1 MITQVVKTHGR
12 IVFRFGADT
21 FQVTRSE
28 AVRLAVE
35 ALAAA
40 SAVPIEAVVD
50 GDGVLIAFDPGRH
63 NFHIGA
69 DVADALAVDLGDAA
83 DEARVPVELREIDV
97 VGVNADQIIAY
108 RKDEDWFDGGDAA

>member
-1 MITQVVKTHGR
+1 MITQVVKTRGK

-35 ALAAA
+35 ALTAAG
-40 SAVPIEAVVD
+40 AVPIEAVVD
-50 GDGVLIAFDPGRH
+50 GDGVLLVFDPGRH
-63 NFHIGA
+63 NFHIEA

-97 VGVNADQIIAY
+97 VSVNADQIIAY

>member
-35 ALAAA
+35 SLAAA

-50 GDGVLIAFDPGRH
+50 GDGVLLVFDPGRH
-63 NFHIGA
+63 NFHIEA

-97 VGVNADQIIAY
+97 GGVNADQIISY
-108 RKDEDWFDGGDAA
+108 RKDDWQGGGDAA

>member
-35 ALAAA
+35 SLTAAA
-40 SAVPIEAVVD
+40 ATPIEAVVD

-63 NFHIGA
+63 NFHIEA

-83 DEARVPVELREIDV
+83 DEARVPAELREIDV
-97 VGVNADQIIAY
+97 GGVNADQIISY
-108 RKDEDWFDGGDAA
+108 RKDDWQGGGDAA

>member
-35 ALAAA
+35 SLTAA

-50 GDGVLIAFDPGRH
+50 GDGVLLVFDPGQH
-63 NFHIGA
+63 NFHIEA

-97 VGVNADQIIAY
+97 VGVNADQIISY
-108 RKDEDWFDGGDAA
+108 RKDDWQGGGDAA

>member
-50 GDGVLIAFDPGRH
+50 GDGVLLVFDPGRH
-63 NFHIGA
+63 NFHIET

-83 DEARVPVELREIDV
+83 DEARVPVELRQVDV
-97 VGVNADQIIAY
+97 VGVNADQIISY
-108 RKDEDWFDGGDAA
+108 RKDDWQGGGDAA